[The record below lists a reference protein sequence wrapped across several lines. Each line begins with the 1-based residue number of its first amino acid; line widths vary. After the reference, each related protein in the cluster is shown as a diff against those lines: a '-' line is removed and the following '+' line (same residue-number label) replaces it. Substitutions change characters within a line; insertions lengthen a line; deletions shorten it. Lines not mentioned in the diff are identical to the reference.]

1 MVFLHLKMSTLA
13 ERYNRVCLP
22 QVEDGLKLI
31 DRLSPALEN
40 IRTVLDIGCGTGC
53 LTSVLSERVG
63 PGGMVT
69 GVDPD
74 EERIC
79 LAQSGRRNLVFVDG
93 SAECFSEGPYELI
106 LAIIM
111 CYTG

>member
-1 MVFLHLKMSTLA
+1 MSTLA
-13 ERYNRVCLP
+13 ERYNKVCLP

-40 IRTVLDIGCGTGC
+40 IRTVLDIGCGTGY
-53 LTSVLSERVG
+53 LTSVLSERVV

-79 LAQSGRRNLVFVDG
+79 LAQSNYSGRRNLVFVGG
-93 SAECFSEGPYELI
+93 SAECFLKALTS
-106 LAIIM
+106 
-111 CYTG
+111 